1 MAGSE
6 GLPQAWVDDPVSA
19 FLDPDELQTLTG
31 YKRAADQIRW
41 LEQKGVPHM
50 VNRLNRPVVR
60 RDLETQLAEPELGRI
75 P

>member
-1 MAGSE
+1 MN
-6 GLPQAWVDDPVSA
+6 A
-19 FLDPDELQTLTG
+19 FLDPEELQTLTG
-31 YKRAADQIRW
+31 YKRPADQIRW

-60 RDLETQLAEPELGRI
+60 RDLETAIAEPELGRI